1 MATETRETL
10 KNLLL
15 DLVKDIDKGGDL
27 NDIASELVEASD
39 VAEEIAAS
47 E

>member
-1 MATETRETL
+1 MATETRESL

-15 DLVKDIDKGGDL
+15 DLAKDIDKGADL
-27 NDIASELVEASD
+27 TDIASELVEASD
-39 VAEEIAAS
+39 IANQIAES